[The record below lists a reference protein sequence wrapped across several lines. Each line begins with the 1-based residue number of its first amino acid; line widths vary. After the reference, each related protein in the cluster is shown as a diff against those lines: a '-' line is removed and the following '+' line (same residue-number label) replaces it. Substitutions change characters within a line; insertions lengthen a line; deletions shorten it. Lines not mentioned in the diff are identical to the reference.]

1 VAQSADEYSNLLEQ
15 QFARLPGFIQAVLE
29 VPFRG
34 VDDVIRDIAG
44 QPMELVHAG
53 QGYAALGKQI
63 DAIGTEQLQDRTAI
77 LGHAWEGAAY
87 DAFSAEMAQVEQ
99 RISSLGQAAAQTQ
112 PLLDAAAKACTQ
124 SADIIVEIVEGFVS
138 WVLQDL
144 IVSTVL
150 SFFTFGAAEAAGA
163 AIAVA
168 KFADT
173 VEEIGGIAEKLATV
187 LEKIAELLA
196 DLSNL
201 CKKIAT
207 FLTDLQT
214 ALKGASG
221 WGKIAAIM
229 KRAAVTTVTR
239 DGISYVVDGGT
250 FPGPVGAAVG
260 AATHGAHAVTDV
272 EQAHGG

>member
-15 QFARLPGFIQAVLE
+15 QFQRLPGFIQAVLE

-34 VDDVIRDIAG
+34 VDDVVRGIAG

-63 DAIGTEQLQDRTAI
+63 DAIGAEQQGDRAAI

-87 DAFSAEMAQVEQ
+87 DAFSAQMTQVEQ
-99 RISSLGQAAAQTQ
+99 RIANLGQAAAQTQ

-124 SADIIVEIVEGFVS
+124 SADVIVEIVEGFVS

-173 VEEIGGIAEKLATV
+173 VAEIGGIAEKLATV

-196 DLSNL
+196 ELANL
-201 CKKIAT
+201 CKKITT

-214 ALKGASG
+214 ALKEANG
-221 WGKIAAIM
+221 WAKIAAIM
-229 KRAAVTTVTR
+229 KRTAVTTVIR
-239 DGISYVVDGGT
+239 DGVSYVIDGGT
-250 FPGPVGAAVG
+250 FPGPVGAGVG
-260 AATHGAHAVTDV
+260 VATHGAHAVTDV
-272 EQAHGG
+272 RQAHG

>member
-15 QFARLPGFIQAVLE
+15 QFQRLPGFIQAVLE

-53 QGYAALGKQI
+53 QGYAQLGKQI
-63 DAIGTEQLQDRTAI
+63 DAIGTEQQQDRAAI
-77 LGHAWEGAAY
+77 LSHAWEGAAY
-87 DAFSAEMAQVEQ
+87 DAFSAQMAQVEQ
-99 RISSLGQAAAQTQ
+99 RIANLGQAAAQTQ
-112 PLLDAAAKACTQ
+112 PLLDAAAKACAQ

-163 AIAVA
+163 ALAVA

-173 VEEIGGIAEKLATV
+173 VAEVGGVAEKLATV

-196 DLSNL
+196 DLAKV

-207 FLTDLQT
+207 FLADLQK
-214 ALKGASG
+214 ALKEAKG
-221 WGKIAAIM
+221 WAKIAAIM
-229 KRAAVTTVTR
+229 KRAAVTAVTR
-239 DGISYVVDGGT
+239 DGVSYVIDGGT
-250 FPGPVGAAVG
+250 FPGPVGAGVG
-260 AATHGAHAVTDV
+260 VATHGDHAVGDV
-272 EQAHGG
+272 QQAHG

>member
-15 QFARLPGFIQAVLE
+15 QFARLPGFIQSVLE
-29 VPFRG
+29 VPFHY
-34 VDDVIRDIAG
+34 VDDVIRDVAG
-44 QPMELVHAG
+44 QPMELVQAG

-63 DAIGTEQLQDRTAI
+63 DAIGTEQQQDRAAI

-87 DAFSAEMAQVEQ
+87 DAFSAQMAQVEQ
-99 RISSLGQAAAQTQ
+99 RIASLGQAATQTQ
-112 PLLDAAAKACTQ
+112 PLLDAAAKACAQ

-163 AIAVA
+163 ALAVA

-173 VEEIGGIAEKLATV
+173 VAEVGGVVEKLATV
-187 LEKIAELLA
+187 LEKIAQLLA
-196 DLSNL
+196 DLANL

-214 ALKGASG
+214 ALKEAKG
-221 WGKIAAIM
+221 WAKIAAIM
-229 KRAAVTTVTR
+229 KRAAVTTVAR
-239 DGISYVVDGGT
+239 DGVSLAIDGGT
-250 FPGPVGAAVG
+250 FPGPVGAG
-260 AATHGAHAVTDV
+260 AGVAIHGAHAIGDV
-272 EQAHGG
+272 QQAHG

>member
-1 VAQSADEYSNLLEQ
+1 MAQSADEYSNLLEQ
-15 QFARLPGFIQAVLE
+15 QFQRLPGFVQSVLE

-34 VDDVIRDIAG
+34 VDDVVRGIAG
-44 QPMELVHAG
+44 QPMELVQAG

-63 DAIGTEQLQDRTAI
+63 DAIGTGQQRDRAVI

-87 DAFSAEMAQVEQ
+87 DAFSAQMAQVEQ

-112 PLLDAAAKACTQ
+112 PLLDAAARACTQ
-124 SADIIVEIVEGFVS
+124 SADIIVGIVEGFVS

-173 VEEIGGIAEKLATV
+173 VAEIGGIAEKLAAV
-187 LEKIAELLA
+187 LAKIAELLA
-196 DLSNL
+196 ELANL
-201 CKKIAT
+201 CKKITT

-214 ALKGASG
+214 ALTEAKGWA
-221 WGKIAAIM
+221 KVAAIM

-239 DGISYVVDGGT
+239 DGVSYAVDGGP
-250 FPGPVGAAVG
+250 FPGPVGAGAGTVAHGVQAVK
-260 AATHGAHAVTDV
+260 DV
-272 EQAHGG
+272 QQAHG